1 MPIILGANSATVASG
16 GNASRWNLADSTR
29 LYRTPGSA
37 SDTLKWTWAAWVK
50 LAPQP
55 TNHTYWGQTLF
66 CAFSDASNYTEFA
79 IQNSGLMD
87 YLNVTGG
94 GTDGRLTTSRK
105 SRDPSAWAHY
115 LVVWDSANASAGDRM
130 KMYINGVEVTA
141 FSADINPSSSLN
153 SFMNSNV
160 LTEIGSRDSG
170 SQFFNGYMADVCFI
184 DGLALTPTSFGEFD
198 TDSPTMF
205 KPINVSGLTFGT
217 NGFYLD
223 FKDSSDLGNDA
234 AGSNNLTSAGF
245 TAADQATDEPTTN
258 FCVVNPLD
266 NYYAASTFS
275 EGNCKISTHAANK
288 TFNTSTMALSSGKW
302 YWEIKYATVGSS
314 SAEIGIASVLTTQS
328 GSGGGELNDSAGNY
342 EYRSDGTKGNANSN
356 TAWGNTWNTPGDI
369 IGVALDLTNL
379 KLYFSKNGVW
389 QESGD
394 PTSGASGTGAA
405 FTVTAP
411 ASQTLLSSL
420 YAYTPALGEEGA
432 QTDVFEVNFGG
443 CSAFDLT
450 TSPAETDAD
459 GYGNFEFAPPSGYFA
474 ICTKNLAEYG

>member
-1 MPIILGANSATVASG
+1 MPIILGANSATVAG
-16 GNASRWNLADSTR
+16 GDNSCRWNLGDSTR

-50 LAPQP
+50 LAPQS
-55 TNHTYWGQTLF
+55 TNYLYWGQTLF

-94 GTDGRLTTSRK
+94 GTDGRLTTSRR

-115 LVVWDSANASAGDRM
+115 LVVWDSANVTAGDRM
-130 KMYINGVEVTA
+130 KIYINGVEETVFGT
-141 FSADINPSSSLN
+141 DTNPSSSLN

-198 TDSPTMF
+198 SDTPTIF
-205 KPINVSGLTFGT
+205 KPIDVSGLTFGT

-245 TAADQATDEPTTN
+245 TAADQATDYSTNN
-258 FCVVNPLD
+258 FCTMNPLQ
-266 NYYAASTFS
+266 NRSLLGFS
-275 EGNCKISTHAANK
+275 EGNNKITGVGDGYSRGG
-288 TFNTSTMALSSGKW
+288 FGTMAVSAGKW
-302 YWEIKYATVGSS
+302 YFEMKVASSIPGNTAMVICNIDGINAQSALRFNPFDAGYTYGYKHNGEKITAGTSS
-314 SAEIGIASVLTTQS
+314 S
-328 GSGGGELNDSAGNY
+328 Y
-342 EYRSDGTKGNANSN
+342 
-356 TAWGNTWNTPGDI
+356 GNTYTTNDI
-369 IGVALDLTNL
+369 ISCAFDLTNL
-379 KLYFSKNGVW
+379 KIYFAKNGTW
-389 QESGD
+389 ENSGD
-394 PTSGASGTGAA
+394 PTSGATGTGAA
-405 FTVTAP
+405 FTME
-411 ASQTLLSSL
+411 S
-420 YAYTPALGEEGA
+420 GEDYMPGQFFDNGPTIE
-432 QTDVFEVNFGG
+432 FNFGG

-450 TSPAETDAD
+450 SAETDAD
-459 GYGNFEFAPPSGYFA
+459 GFGNFEYEPPSGYFA
-474 ICTKNLAEYG
+474 LCTKNLANYG